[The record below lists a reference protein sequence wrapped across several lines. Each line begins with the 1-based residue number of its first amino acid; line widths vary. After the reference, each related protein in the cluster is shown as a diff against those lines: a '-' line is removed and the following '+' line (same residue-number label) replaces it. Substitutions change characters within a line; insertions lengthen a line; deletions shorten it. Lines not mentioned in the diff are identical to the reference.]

1 VFDERQLPSELRRW
15 NGVSVSVGGS
25 NALTP
30 AHPIVKW
37 ICDEVISRAGD
48 ISLGYSK
55 SVYLVRDSDGL
66 WRVKVVGSE
75 GGALEE
81 LDPKNVLKLLDELL
95 EVVV

>member
-1 VFDERQLPSELRRW
+1 
-15 NGVSVSVGGS
+15 
-25 NALTP
+25 
-30 AHPIVKW
+30 
-37 ICDEVISRAGD
+37 
-48 ISLGYSK
+48 
-55 SVYLVRDSDGL
+55 VYLVRDSDGL

>member
-1 VFDERQLPSELRRW
+1 
-15 NGVSVSVGGS
+15 
-25 NALTP
+25 LTP

-48 ISLGYSK
+48 ISLGHSK